1 MASELARRIIK
12 RIENDTLTAEEAIDD
27 ELAEVR
33 KALEDYGHHYLSCPQ
48 SKLKPWMDKR
58 RDCTC
63 GLDDALASMKV
74 QP

>member
-1 MASELARRIIK
+1 MPSELARRIAE
-12 RIENDTLTAEEAIDD
+12 RIENDTLPTAAIIDD